1 MNTLILVM
9 GLPGSGKTT
18 FARDHIKSDYVFA
31 ADDYFYGDGMEY
43 NFDPSKLK
51 EAHAQCYSRTEE
63 QLKRV
68 QRLAMLGKIRRTP
81 GVRVVV
87 TNTFTQK
94 WERDP
99 YINLAR
105 EYNCQLFI
113 VDLYDGGLTDEELVE
128 RNVHGVPVEA
138 IVRMRARYERHSF
151 TQLS

>member
-31 ADDYFYGDGMEY
+31 ADDYFYGEDMVY

-51 EAHAQCYSRTEE
+51 EAHAQCYSRAEE
-63 QLKRV
+63 QLKKVR
-68 QRLAMLGKIRRTP
+68 MP
-81 GVRVVV
+81 GVKVIV